1 MERAEKE
8 KIVDKFEEELPQ
20 AQSIVLTNQTGIDA
34 NTIDEVR
41 SEFRDNDVHYHVV
54 KNTLAKIAI
63 EDTDV
68 EPLSELFRY
77 PTAIAYSFED
87 AAMPAKIVRDFEEEI
102 EAFELKGGFINGD
115 VIEPE
120 TVRQLA
126 DMPSKDKLRRKLL
139 GLFES
144 AQTKFLRLLE
154 TPSRDLLN
162 VLEARK
168 DDLDEE

>member
-1 MERAEKE
+1 VERAEKE